1 MKELKF
7 TEMVSGRTYE
17 RQSDGKLF
25 KKMGEKFLSAA
36 EGETFK
42 ETDDINLSDR
52 FVQTHKQANDS
63 LMDTFY
69 VWKNGD
75 ISDKQAAFDRLLLGL
90 IKKVEGEK

>member
-1 MKELKF
+1 
-7 TEMVSGRTYE
+7 MVVGRIYE

-25 KKMGEKFLSAA
+25 KKVGEKFLCAA
-36 EGETFK
+36 EGEIFK
-42 ETDDINLSDR
+42 ETDEISLSDR

-75 ISDKQAAFDRLLLGL
+75 ISEKQAAFDRLLLGL
-90 IKKVEGEK
+90 IKKVESEK